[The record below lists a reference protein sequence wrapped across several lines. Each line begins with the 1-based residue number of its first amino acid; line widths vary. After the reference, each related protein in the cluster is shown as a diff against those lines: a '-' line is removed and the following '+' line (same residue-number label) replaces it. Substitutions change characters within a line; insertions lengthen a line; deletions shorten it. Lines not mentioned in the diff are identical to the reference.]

1 MKILDVTI
9 PGQPV
14 GKGRP
19 KFVRA
24 TGRAYTPKGTAEW
37 ERSAAYLFRS
47 EYDGAP
53 VDGALSVTIIAVMQ
67 RPKRLMRKKDPED
80 RIPCLTKPDID
91 NVVKSA
97 LDALVMGGVIRDDK
111 TVWKVSSE
119 KLFTSKTEGPCL
131 RVVVET

>member
-1 MKILDVTI
+1 MKILDAVV

-19 KFVRA
+19 RFVRA

-37 ERSAAYLFRS
+37 ERGASYVFHQQ
-47 EYDGAP
+47 YDGPPAEG
-53 VDGALSVTIIAVMQ
+53 VISVTIIAVFQ
-67 RPKRLMRKKDPED
+67 RPKRLLRKKDPEG
-80 RIPCLTKPDID
+80 RMPCDVKPDID
-91 NVVKSA
+91 NVIKCV

-119 KLFTSKTEGPCL
+119 KVYCSKEEGPFV